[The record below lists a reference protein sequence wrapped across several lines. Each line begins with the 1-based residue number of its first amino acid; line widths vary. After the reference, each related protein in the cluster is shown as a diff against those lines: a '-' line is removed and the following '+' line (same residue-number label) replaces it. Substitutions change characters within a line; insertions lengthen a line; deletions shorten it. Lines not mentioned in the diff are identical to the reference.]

1 MEIKFK
7 IIYEKKVVSEDIPK
21 LSKTSKDRISKAI
34 SKKLVSMP
42 EFFGKPLSNSLKGF
56 RKLRVGD
63 YRVIFII
70 KEETVVI
77 VHIDHRSTVYKN
89 KRI

>member
-1 MEIKFK
+1 ME

-21 LSKTSKDRISKAI
+21 LSKTNKERIEKAI
-34 SKKLVSMP
+34 KEKLTTSP

-63 YRVIFII
+63 YRIIFVIENEI
-70 KEETVVI
+70 TVKI
-77 VHIDHRSTVYKN
+77 VCIDHRSVIYKN
-89 KRI
+89 KTRFE